1 LIKILL
7 VGEANVGKSS
17 LMLRFIDGEFK
28 PSLVGT
34 AGIDYKQKVLLMQ
47 GHSIKLQVW
56 DTAG

>member
-1 LIKILL
+1 

-47 GHSIKLQVW
+47 GHSIKLHVW
-56 DTAG
+56 DTAGD